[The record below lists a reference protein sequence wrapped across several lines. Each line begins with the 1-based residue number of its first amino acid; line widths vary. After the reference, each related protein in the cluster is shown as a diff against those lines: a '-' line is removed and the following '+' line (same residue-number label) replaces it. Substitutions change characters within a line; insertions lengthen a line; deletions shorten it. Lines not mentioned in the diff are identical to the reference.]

1 MSSMMEA
8 IIKEV
13 GRMIRF
19 LVMGDLLNKILII
32 KETLNRGRRMEK
44 ETIRIFK
51 KLILE
56 VGKTIK
62 DKELEKNNL
71 KMQKENIQEIFL
83 MINIKVKENLW
94 TNNTF
99 TKGILKMVSLMVK
112 G

>member
-1 MSSMMEA
+1 MMEA

-13 GRMIRF
+13 GKMIRF

-99 TKGILKMVSLMVK
+99 MKVILKMAFLMVK
-112 G
+112 E